1 MRRIHAG
8 LFIIALGGAAVA
20 GAQAP
25 QAPRAPR
32 TPHAPLAAALSHAAA
47 PAAPV
52 REVPIGEV
60 PIREVPPPAAD
71 TTDPADSLYRAGR
84 SALNRNR
91 YQEASEAFRQIY
103 DRYPESRYAA
113 DAMYWDAFA
122 LYRIGGSANLR
133 AALNRLD
140 RQAEKYPDAA
150 TRGDARTLAT
160 RISGELA
167 RAGDARAAERIAAAA
182 ASAAEADAAAGAGPG
197 ASAAPGPAVGAPRA
211 PRAPTSP
218 RAPRAARAPRA
229 GFGHAD
235 ECEDEDDTRT
245 AALHALLQMDEARA
259 APILKRILA
268 RRDDASVCLRRRAV
282 FMVAQKGGDEA
293 QAILLDAVRNDPDA
307 EVRGQAVFWL
317 AQTGSPEAVNALD
330 SIARTSNDPDVQG
343 RAIFGLG
350 QIDDERATNALR
362 AFVERDDT
370 DPDLKANAIFWLGQ
384 RQEAGNG
391 EFLRSHFSR
400 TKDENV
406 RGQILFA
413 ISQSRSPENQRWLL
427 NLAKDASQPIETRTQ
442 ALFWAANQGDVPTSD
457 VVELYRTIPDT
468 EMRKQIVFVL
478 SQRDDP
484 EAIAQLIEI
493 ARETDDPELRTQAVF
508 WLGQSDDPRATDYL
522 EELLS
527 E

>member
-8 LFIIALGGAAVA
+8 LIIIALGGVAVA

-25 QAPRAPR
+25 QPSKAPSGPQAE
-32 TPHAPLAAALSHAAA
+32 AAAA
-47 PAAPV
+47 
-52 REVPIGEV
+52 

-91 YQEASEAFRQIY
+91 YQEASEAFGQIY

-113 DAMYWDAFA
+113 DAMYWHAFA
-122 LYRIGGSANLR
+122 LYRLGGTSNLR
-133 AALNRLD
+133 TALARLD
-140 RQAEKYPDAA
+140 RQAEEYPAAA

-167 RAGDARAAERIAAAA
+167 RGGDARAAERIAAAA
-182 ASAAEADAAAGAGPG
+182 ASAAEAHPAPAARPHEPASGGAVR
-197 ASAAPGPAVGAPRA
+197 APRPPRTPRPPRA
-211 PRAPTSP
+211 PNAM
-218 RAPRAARAPRA
+218 
-229 GFGHAD
+229 GHAD

-245 AALHALLQMDEARA
+245 AALHALLQMDEERA

-268 RRDDASVCLRRRAV
+268 RRDDASICLRRRAV

-293 QAILLDAVRNDPDA
+293 QSILLDAVRNDPDA

-317 AQTGSPEAVNALD
+317 AQTGSPQAVGALD

-350 QIDDERATNALR
+350 QIHDERATSALR
-362 AFVERDDT
+362 AFVERNDT

-391 EFLRSHFSR
+391 EFLRSHFSQ
-400 TKDENV
+400 TDDEDV

-413 ISQSRSPENQRWLL
+413 ISQDPSDENQRWLL
-427 NLAKDASQPIETRTQ
+427 ELAKNPNQSIETRKQ
-442 ALFWAANQGDVPTSD
+442 ALFWAANQGHVPTGD
-457 VVELYRTIPDT
+457 LIELYRTMPDT
-468 EMRKQIVFVL
+468 EMRKQVVFVL
-478 SQRDDP
+478 SQRDDA
-484 EAIAQLIEI
+484 EAIGHLLTI
-493 ARETDDPELRTQAVF
+493 ARETDDPEVRKQAVF
-508 WLGQSDDPRATDYL
+508 WLGQSDDPRVTEYL